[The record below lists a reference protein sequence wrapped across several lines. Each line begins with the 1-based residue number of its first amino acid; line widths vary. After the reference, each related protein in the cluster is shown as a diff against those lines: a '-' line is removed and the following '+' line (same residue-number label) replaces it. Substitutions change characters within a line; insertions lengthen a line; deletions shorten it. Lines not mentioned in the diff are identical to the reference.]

1 MLDKK
6 RRKTKR
12 SFTFLLLFLV
22 ASFAVASQAGD
33 WAEGEV
39 GLSALNID
47 PTPNW
52 EEGERAGVRTGAVVL
67 KLVMLLKLLI

>member
-1 MLDKK
+1 MTRKDV
-6 RRKTKR
+6 KTKG